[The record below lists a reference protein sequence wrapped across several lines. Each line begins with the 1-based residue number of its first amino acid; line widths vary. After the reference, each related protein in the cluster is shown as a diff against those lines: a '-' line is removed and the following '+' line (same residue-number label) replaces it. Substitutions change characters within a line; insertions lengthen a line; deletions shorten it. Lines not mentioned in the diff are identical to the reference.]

1 MDIVANY
8 HPVFKAFLAGSFSGT
23 FSTVL
28 LQPLDLVKTR
38 LQNPGHFVTAANV
51 NGRIQPGMIA
61 IFANIVRQ
69 EHIVGL
75 WRGMVPSVA
84 RCVPGVGLYFSSLH
98 WLKAKMGK
106 TRNQDLGPLEAV
118 ALGVVARAM
127 SGVALIPMTVIKTRL
142 CSSTA
147 GHRPLPWHATEH
159 DPRPLSSSSC
169 KPPCEDHRS
178 TESED
183 VTRYVCRSV
192 VSTQELVYPNGYRFF
207 WLYGRPIAT
216 SAYESGVYKYTSLTG
231 AFKAIYSTEGLRGL
245 SCGLGP
251 TLARDAPFS
260 GLYLMFYTQTK
271 QAVPKEWLQSPSAA
285 SAIHFT
291 CGIVAGIA
299 ASLATNPADV
309 LKTKMQLY
317 PDKFPNAFSAALY
330 VHQTYGIKGYFKG
343 AVPRMLRRTL
353 MAAMAWTIF
362 EEITRSIGLK

>member
-1 MDIVANY
+1 MEYLTQYN
-8 HPVFKAFLAGSFSGT
+8 PVFKAFLAGSFSGT

-38 LQNPGHFVTAANV
+38 LQNPGQLVAAANV
-51 NGRIQPGMIA
+51 NGRIQPGMIT

-69 EHIVGL
+69 EHIIGL

-106 TRNQDLGPLEAV
+106 TRNQDLGALEAV
-118 ALGVVARAM
+118 ALGVVARSM
-127 SGVALIPMTVIKTRL
+127 SGVALIPITVIKTR
-142 CSSTA
+142 
-147 GHRPLPWHATEH
+147 
-159 DPRPLSSSSC
+159 
-169 KPPCEDHRS
+169 
-178 TESED
+178 
-183 VTRYVCRSV
+183 
-192 VSTQELVYPNGYRFF
+192 
-207 WLYGRPIAT
+207 
-216 SAYESGVYKYTSLTG
+216 YESGVYKYTSLTG
-231 AFKAIYSTEGLRGL
+231 ALKAVYKSEGLRGL

-271 QAVPKEWLQSPSAA
+271 QAVPKEWMQSPSAA

-291 CGIVAGIA
+291 CGVIAGIA
-299 ASLATNPADV
+299 ASLVTNPADV

-317 PDKFPNAFSAALY
+317 PDKFPNAFTAALY

-353 MAAMAWTIF
+353 TAAMAWTVF